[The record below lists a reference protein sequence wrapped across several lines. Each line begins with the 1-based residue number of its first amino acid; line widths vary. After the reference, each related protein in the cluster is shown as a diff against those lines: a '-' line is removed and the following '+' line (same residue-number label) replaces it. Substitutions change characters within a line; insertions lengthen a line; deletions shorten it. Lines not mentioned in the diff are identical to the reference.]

1 MEALDGVTAEVARI
15 FAAKEA
21 RRRDLASLT
30 FPEKVR
36 AVIQL
41 QNMAATILRTR
52 GKIVRPWEPA
62 REREQS

>member
-1 MEALDGVTAEVARI
+1 MEAVGGVSAEVAKI
-15 FAAKEA
+15 FAAKEQ
-21 RRRDLASLT
+21 RRQDLARLP

-62 REREQS
+62 PARE

>member
-1 MEALDGVTAEVARI
+1 MEALEGVSAEVAQI
-15 FAAKEA
+15 FPAKEA

-52 GKIVRPWEPA
+52 GKIVKPWSA
-62 REREQS
+62 SRIGV